1 MSNLRRGFTLIE
13 LLVVIAI
20 IALLAAILFPV
31 FARAR
36 ENARKSSC
44 LNNIKQLGVGVQQY
58 TQDYDETLPSS
69 TDGNPD
75 GINVIGGWVFYSA
88 FGGNGTGVFDVTKG
102 SLYPYVKGT
111 QVYVCPSDTFGKRSG
126 NSYAINA
133 CMVSGTRTAGIRPG
147 RPLANFNDQRSVSQW
162 MLFGE
167 ENAGGSTD
175 DGYLSTGNTWTPRHL
190 QGTNLAFLDG
200 HVKFVLVE
208 NGQTRPINFQYAGGT
223 ACPP

>member
-1 MSNLRRGFTLIE
+1 MKQAHHAFTLIE

-36 ENARKSSC
+36 ENARKTSC
-44 LNNIKQLGVGVQQY
+44 LNNMKQLALGIQQY
-58 TQDYDETLPSS
+58 TQDFDEMLPSS

-75 GINVIGGWVFYSA
+75 GVNVVGGWIFYSV
-88 FGGNGTGVFDVTKG
+88 FGSTGTFDVRRG
-102 SLYPYVKGT
+102 SLYPYTKST
-111 QVYVCPSDTFGKRSG
+111 QLYICPSDTFGKRTG
-126 NSYAINA
+126 LSYAISA
-133 CMVSGTRTAGIRPG
+133 CMVSNTRVAGVRAGRSLADYNGTAGG
-147 RPLANFNDQRSVSQW
+147 TSMW

-190 QGTNLAFLDG
+190 QGTTLAFLDG
-200 HVKFVLVE
+200 HVKFVIVE
-208 NGQTRPINFQYAGGT
+208 NNKLVPVNYQFAGGT
-223 ACPP
+223 ACLP